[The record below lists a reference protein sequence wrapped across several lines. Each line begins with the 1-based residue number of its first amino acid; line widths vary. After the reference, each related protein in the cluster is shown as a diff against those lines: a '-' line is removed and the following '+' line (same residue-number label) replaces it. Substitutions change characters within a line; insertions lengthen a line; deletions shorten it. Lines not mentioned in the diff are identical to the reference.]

1 MSVRTKEPCPP
12 VTTDIDVLSHADDK
26 ESPVDGQ
33 ILVHLHCWVIDVL
46 IPLQVCVTFAVAVCN
61 QFALFLL
68 IYTTEECADS
78 AVFANW
84 QFCESQD
91 HISSVMSHVAPTRNL
106 LMLNSL
112 FILSRPLSPQSCD
125 TL

>member
-1 MSVRTKEPCPP
+1 M
-12 VTTDIDVLSHADDK
+12 
-26 ESPVDGQ
+26 
-33 ILVHLHCWVIDVL
+33 
-46 IPLQVCVTFAVAVCN
+46 TFAVAVCN

-91 HISSVMSHVAPTRNL
+91 HISSVMSHVAPTRNPIKQDPSVSNHVTHSRVLYSSSSAGL
-106 LMLNSL
+106 LSTSDPTTERQDVVDPPYKNCYK
-112 FILSRPLSPQSCD
+112 II
-125 TL
+125 